1 MEFKHYGEIVY
12 KIRQDR
18 NMSLKEAAGDA
29 ITPNN
34 LSRFEKGLATIK
46 VDTFFEILN
55 KLNLAA
61 EDYSE
66 VLSIP
71 DEEAQRA
78 KQVIVAMNKQDL
90 TKARQIL
97 GKKSAWGN
105 TVTYYALKLVTIN
118 ETKTLDECT
127 PDEVEAIH
135 YLIDY
140 ISKIDTLYISD
151 FLLLNFFLMFRTNFL
166 S

>member
-1 MEFKHYGEIVY
+1 MESKHYGEIIH

-66 VLSIP
+66 VLNIP

-97 GKKSAWGN
+97 GKKVPGE
-105 TVTYYALKLVTIN
+105 I
-118 ETKTLDECT
+118 
-127 PDEVEAIH
+127 P
-135 YLIDY
+135 
-140 ISKIDTLYISD
+140 
-151 FLLLNFFLMFRTNFL
+151 
-166 S
+166 